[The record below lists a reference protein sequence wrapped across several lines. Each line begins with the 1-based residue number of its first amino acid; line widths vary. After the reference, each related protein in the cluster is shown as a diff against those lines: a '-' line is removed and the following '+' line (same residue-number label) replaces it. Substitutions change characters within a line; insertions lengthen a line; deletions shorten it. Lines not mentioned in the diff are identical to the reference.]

1 MFSRFF
7 IDRPV
12 FASVVSLLIFIAG
25 TVTALQLPIAQ
36 FPDIVP
42 PAVTVSASY
51 PGADAQTL
59 VDTVAIP
66 IETQINGVEKM
77 LYMTSTC
84 ANNGTYQLNVYFEI
98 GSDPDINTVNVN
110 NRANLATPRLPDV
123 VKQTGLS
130 VKKKSPSILA
140 FYSFSMNQNAG
151 PTKNEE
157 YLANYVSIHVK
168 DAVARIPG
176 VGEASVMD
184 PKDFSIRVWLDP
196 EVLGERNI
204 SVQEIERIIREQNV
218 QVASGSIGAEPAP
231 EGQLQTLTIT
241 TKGRLM
247 EVGEFENLVVR
258 VTENGAVL
266 RLKDIARIELA
277 RQTYNMRSYN
287 MIFPPSERE
296 LEEIR
301 KTNPDLKGVP
311 LHDTY
316 RNATTMA
323 VYLMPGANAMN
334 VAQAVNDKLEELRPE
349 LERAGIDYV
358 CAYDTTVF
366 ISVSLE
372 EVIFT
377 LILTIFIVIAVV
389 YLFLQDWRA
398 AMIPTLTIPVSL
410 VGTFFMMGLFGFSI
424 NTLTLFGLI
433 LVIGI
438 VVDDAIVVVENCTR
452 LMDEEGLSPRD
463 AAIQSMLQVSGP
475 IIATTCVLM
484 AVFLPTTFISG
495 MVGILYQQFALT
507 IAGSVLLSAICAMTL
522 SPAMCAI
529 ILRPSVPEERKWL
542 FFRWFNRGFDGFA
555 KFYEHNLHFFIRNP
569 GCILL
574 FWVFLIAA
582 VWYGF
587 QVIPSGFIPNED
599 QGVVFLDVRL
609 PNGTSLQRTDAVCR
623 QVNEIF
629 TKEFHDVI
637 KNSHFLPG
645 FSMLDSTPSTN
656 VGLGIVMLREWKERK
671 ATPQLSENVAKRMM
685 QTLNHQIPG
694 AFILAFVPP
703 AISGIGT
710 SGGVEAQLIDKSET
724 GVMPLFQSAQT
735 LAQAATAS
743 QNFSRISSTFSP
755 TYPMYYLDID
765 REKAKKMGI
774 DLNEVF
780 ATLQAYLG
788 SQYVNDFNT
797 FSRVFQVNL
806 QAQQMARDEMG
817 DILKLPVMNGEGKRV
832 PLGTFASVKDRVGP
846 AFMNRF
852 NLYTTTLLT
861 GTLGPQ
867 GSTGNAMAELQ
878 KMVQT
883 QLPEGFAVE
892 WTGLALQQSRAGA
905 AIAVIFIL
913 SMIFGFL
920 VLAAQYESWSAPM
933 IIMMA
938 VPLGVSGAMLAVWL
952 AGLDINLYTQ
962 IGLILMVGLSAKNA
976 ILITEF
982 ARDVHLKEGHSIVD
996 SAAQAGRLRL
1006 RPIMMTSYAFILGVV
1021 PLMIATGAGA
1031 NSRRAIGTAVF
1042 GGMLEETMIGILVTP
1057 ILFIMITSMG
1067 EYSMSHIRRWIGVPA
1082 GNAGKEEET

>member
-258 VTENGAVL
+258 VTENGTVL

-301 KTNPDLKGVP
+301 KTNPDLRGIP

-629 TKEFHDVI
+629 TKEFNDVI

-645 FSMLDSTPSTN
+645 FSMLDSTSSTN

-671 ATPQLSENVAKRMM
+671 ATPQLAENVAKRMM
-685 QTLNHQIPG
+685 QTLNQQIPG

-735 LAQAATAS
+735 LAQAAATS

-806 QAQQMARDEMG
+806 QAQPMARDEME

-832 PLGTFASVKDRVGP
+832 PLGTFAAVKDRVGP

-878 KMVQT
+878 EMVQT

-920 VLAAQYESWSAPM
+920 VLAAQYESWSAPI

-1031 NSRRAIGTAVF
+1031 
-1042 GGMLEETMIGILVTP
+1042 
-1057 ILFIMITSMG
+1057 
-1067 EYSMSHIRRWIGVPA
+1067 
-1082 GNAGKEEET
+1082 